1 MDKKIKKSIFA
12 RIKQWLLNILGIS
25 KKDEDSNT
33 KSASNDGGQDGV
45 DTPSTTAEKSAEEH
59 TVPQSSN
66 TEQTASNDDRQDDE
80 TSSSTIA
87 ADGKECDAVQMLCDA
102 QTALDILERVKAIE
116 NYLSLGK
123 DILKSIKSINYSFI
137 KNREVQSILESDLIE
152 MWRCRLGI
160 RGHNQEFNQF
170 CLYVQMQVEKLLR
183 YYYGQRFKDNKSAI
197 INHINFYVQN
207 KKKNKQNKEYTEI
220 IYQGLLY
227 AFSNEFKD
235 RYKITSDVLDAV
247 RILRNNVIHE
257 GNTLVLSSAF
267 VTAVLDSANQS
278 DVKLHYFLGKEVSID
293 TNSEFSF
300 SSVVNSDSKFSDYKD
315 INISKFNTG
324 IKLKVLK
331 EDKPF
336 DPIIEE
342 LKKWCN
348 AIQSELKNVR

>member
-12 RIKQWLLNILGIS
+12 RIWQWLLNIFGLS
-25 KKDEDSNT
+25 KKDEDSST
-33 KSASNDGGQDGV
+33 KPASNDAGQEDV
-45 DTPSTTAEKSAEEH
+45 DTPSTIAEKSAEEH
-59 TVPQSSN
+59 TAPHSSN
-66 TEQTASNDDRQDDE
+66 TEQTASNDGRQDDE
-80 TSSSTIA
+80 TLSSTIA

-116 NYLSLGK
+116 NYLYVGK

-137 KNREVQSILESDLIE
+137 KNREVQSTLESDLIE

-183 YYYGQRFKDNKSAI
+183 YYYDQRFKGDKSAI

-207 KKKNKQNKEYTEI
+207 KKNKEYKKYTEI

-227 AFSNEFKD
+227 AFSKEFKD
-235 RYKITSDVLDAV
+235 RYKITSDVLDTV

-257 GNTLVLSSAF
+257 GNTLVLSSAC

-278 DVKLHYFLGKEVSID
+278 KVGLYWFLGHNVSID